1 MTPEQIELIT
11 GLISAMKAMAGWP
24 AGVVVLAVV
33 VGPWVLTLLL
43 STTQTKRFEAVVQM
57 YENNVK
63 LVRDYESVARD
74 LKEVV
79 VLNCQAMQKVCD
91 KIDLNQFC
99 PIVRRE
105 QGGSR

>member
-11 GLISAMKAMAGWP
+11 NLILTMKAMAGWP
-24 AGVVVLAVV
+24 AGLVVLAVV
-33 VGPWVLTLLL
+33 IGPWVLTMLL
-43 STTQTKRFEAVVQM
+43 STAQTKRFESVVQM

-63 LVRDYESVARD
+63 LVKAYDEVSKD

-99 PIVRRE
+99 PIVRRGQKE
-105 QGGSR
+105 